1 MRGHLASE
9 QRVRGRLAMRPLAI
23 RQLGIGLLAWTLSVA
38 PAWAMTLVREGPDL
52 FATGPT
58 VDADFLA
65 FKQALAQP
73 GIQRLVLVNAPGGD
87 LWTGMQVSRMVQAAG
102 IKTVT
107 SGYCISA
114 CSLIFIGGRE
124 RGFGSGFPPPSTL
137 VGIHGAHNRLT
148 KQVDTQLMPQM
159 YALYKMQ
166 IGERFD
172 AEVINQALYRL
183 DDAGGLLRLRALENN
198 LPADRTAVFCPGG
211 QTPPAGCTRHE
222 GKDALTLGVVTQR
235 ETEPVTLP
243 ESMRDKP
250 MFFGQPLG
258 AAPEDLAERVGR
270 LIEKHCGGSALCRDQ
285 TRPLAGRYLS
295 QPLHRALAIGA
306 SSSSYGYV
314 YGASDAT
321 TAMLRALSTCNF
333 AGTLGR
339 LCRVVAVNE
348 HTVDELNDAV
358 AAASRTQLQDLPEP
372 QAAALMAEAQEPGGS
387 APSGLRTGAAPIGM
401 TPARLEGITRLS
413 TADLRKMML
422 GGAPPVLIDV
432 AAGGPMLPGAL
443 NLVNAGLAYDETPR
457 ERAFDERFRKILF
470 AAAPDRDRPLVF
482 YCTGVQCWASANA
495 AMRARQ
501 AGYTQVHWYR
511 GGQAAWQAAG
521 LPVTPRAP
529 VGFIY

>member
-1 MRGHLASE
+1 MK
-9 QRVRGRLAMRPLAI
+9 RLAT
-23 RQLGIGLLAWTLSVA
+23 GLLAWVLGVA
-38 PAWAMTLVREGPDL
+38 PVWSMTLVREGADL

-58 VDADFLA
+58 VDTDFLA

-73 GIQRLVLVNAPGGD
+73 GIRRLVLVNAPGGD
-87 LWTGMQVSRMVQAAG
+87 LWTGMQVARMVQAAG

-124 RGFGSGFPPPSTL
+124 RVFGSGFPPPSTL

-148 KQVDTQLMPQM
+148 KQVDAQVMPQM

-198 LPADRTAVFCPGG
+198 LPANRTAVFCPGG

-222 GKDALTLGVVTQR
+222 GKDAFTLGVVTQR
-235 ETEPVTLP
+235 ETETVILP

-250 MFFGQPLG
+250 MFFGQALG
-258 AAPEDLAERVGR
+258 AAPEDFADRVGR
-270 LIEKHCGGSALCRDQ
+270 LIETNCGDSALCRNQ

-295 QPLHRALAIGA
+295 QPQHRALAIGA

-321 TAMLRALSTCNF
+321 TAMLRALSACNF
-333 AGTLGR
+333 AGSLAR

-348 HTVDELNDAV
+348 HTVDEHNDAV
-358 AAASRTQLQDLPEP
+358 AAASRSQLQNLPEP
-372 QAAALMAEAQEPGGS
+372 RADALKAELEEPGGS
-387 APSGLRTGAAPIGM
+387 APSGLRTGPAPVGM
-401 TPARLEGITRLS
+401 TPARLEGIQRLS
-413 TADLRKMML
+413 TADLRKMMQ
-422 GGAPPVLIDV
+422 GNTPPVLIDV

-443 NLVNAGLAYDETPR
+443 NLVSAGLAYDEALR
-457 ERAFDERFRKILF
+457 ERAFDERFRKILLV
-470 AAAPDRDRPLVF
+470 AAPDRDRPLVF
-482 YCTGVQCWASANA
+482 YCAHAQCWASANA

-501 AGYTQVHWYR
+501 AGYTQVLWYR

-529 VGFIY
+529 VGFVY